1 MFNFQN
7 MRVRGVSKDGSLP
20 SRQSKSVLFD
30 HRFNYHPLTD
40 NPPLHSHR
48 WHNVPVQI
56 FTLHVS
62 PCFDI
67 CKHWV
72 ISWLTPGGDPQS
84 LEFEIHHTCIY
95 HWRSIEKTPDPYAK
109 NIVRCYLLEGVV
121 IFVLVMLWL
130 GASEFACVIGCD
142 YIAGLLYNL
151 IIYLY

>member
-1 MFNFQN
+1 MSVKTEVCPADSQ
-7 MRVRGVSKDGSLP
+7 RVCCLI
-20 SRQSKSVLFD
+20 
-30 HRFNYHPLTD
+30 TD
-40 NPPLHSHR
+40 LIITHSQIIPPLHSHR

-121 IFVLVMLWL
+121 IFVLVMLWW

-142 YIAGLLYNL
+142 YTAGLLYNL
-151 IIYLY
+151 INYLY